1 MRAYIKKVLAHAD
14 RVLESSISIKQYGIN
29 LKHWYLHFP
38 KAFLVQAYNSL
49 PSSIIQKSPQTY
61 LCIRSHLTE
70 Y

>member
-38 KAFLVQAYNSL
+38 WVYNKSRKASLVQAYNSL
-49 PSSIIQKSPQTY
+49 PSSIIQ
-61 LCIRSHLTE
+61 
-70 Y
+70 